1 MLLIDGLRLSRSDLA
16 GSRSRSRD
24 LRQSKVENFCTIALG
39 YEDVRRLD
47 VAVDDPLG
55 VGGVKCIERVT
66 NCEVFW
72 KVPNAFSAIV
82 GSIDRGSPV
91 VLQEGS
97 EISRSYRGL
106 AATLSAES
114 VSNLEH
120 RATDDRPQGPQGR
133 EGSEQEKRSHRHFG
147 SDKHNPKTGVDAVGI
162 AV

>member
-1 MLLIDGLRLSRSDLA
+1 
-16 GSRSRSRD
+16 
-24 LRQSKVENFCTIALG
+24 
-39 YEDVRRLD
+39 
-47 VAVDDPLG
+47 VDDPLG

-72 KVPNAFSAIV
+72 KVPNAFSAIA

>member
-1 MLLIDGLRLSRSDLA
+1 MLLIDGLRLSGSDLA

-72 KVPNAFSAIV
+72 KVPNAFSAIA

-97 EISRSYRGL
+97 EIIRSYRGL